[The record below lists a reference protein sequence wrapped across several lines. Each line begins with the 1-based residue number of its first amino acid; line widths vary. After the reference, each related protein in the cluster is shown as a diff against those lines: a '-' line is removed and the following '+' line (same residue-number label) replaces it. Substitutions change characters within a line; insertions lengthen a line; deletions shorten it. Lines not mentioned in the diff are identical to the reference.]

1 MKTKNLLLTGLTIF
15 LLFTSSQSVKSQTG
29 VYSPSLVN
37 FDVAM
42 TNLLND
48 FDIPGGQLAILK
60 ILSGQTAVLVDE
72 SAKPNPRL

>member
-1 MKTKNLLLTGLTIF
+1 MKIKNLLLTVITTF
-15 LLFTSSQSVKSQTG
+15 LLINSSQSIKSQTG

-48 FDIPGGQLAILK
+48 FDIPGG
-60 ILSGQTAVLVDE
+60 
-72 SAKPNPRL
+72 